1 MFQCGGIALGIRI
14 LHSMGDGVSLLTF
27 LQEWANT
34 TRKPLNQPIY
44 YPSFELASLF
54 PGRELVG
61 LKPEQSSN
69 TVANKKLVTKSFLFD
84 GVTIYALKAE
94 ATHPHLGRQP
104 SKVQVLTAY
113 IWRTLIRIARAKH
126 GHPRPSLVSFAMSLR
141 GRIRFLIREKSYGTL
156 VGHTTALFM
165 AEESEI
171 ELGKLVSL
179 LRNSIRKTG
188 EDFAKARD
196 GDEIYAMLI
205 DYYNEI
211 GGDRPREVDL
221 CRFTSWCGFDCYD
234 VDFGWGKPSWVA
246 TVSKFVELVFL
257 LDNKCGDGIETSKTL
272 DRLRF
277 FDLCR
282 SQSNSLAILHRS
294 LSLEG
299 FALAVLHRTRTR
311 SILHQIDPFCS
322 SSNRSVVHQIA
333 DPKSKIDLAFVD
345 SGAQSTIISKSL
357 LKSLWGLAYVDFSDD
372 VHLTAA
378 LAKNKQMFLNKKLSI
393 ARSDPKQ
400 RRMRESVGRNTPMEH
415 GEETGEQE
423 CSSGEVVE
431 KPSNHPRRVLLGS
444 ARRT

>member
-1 MFQCGGIALGIRI
+1 MKVEIQSTNLVKPSIPTPLHLKNYKLSFIDQLASPIHFGILFFFLSDGQQDTDHNPRLCDQLENSLSKTLTRFYPLAGRYSKPDFSVDCGDQGVEVSRARVNGHLSEIVHGRPETRLLDTFVPSIIDLVRPVLRPVLAIQINMFQCGGIALGIRI

-27 LQEWANT
+27 LQEWADT

-54 PGRELVG
+54 PGRVLVG

-126 GHPRPSLVSFAMSLR
+126 GHPRPSLLSFAMGLR
-141 GRIRFLIREKSYGTL
+141 GRIRFLIPEKSYGTL

-188 EDFAKARD
+188 EVFAKARD

-234 VDFGWGKPSWVA
+234 IDFGWGKPSWVA

-257 LDNKCGDGIETSKTL
+257 LDNKCGDGIEAWVTL
-272 DRLRF
+272 NEEDMIEFERHYQ
-277 FDLCR
+277 DLCKH
-282 SQSNSLAILHRS
+282 SPVKI
-294 LSLEG
+294 
-299 FALAVLHRTRTR
+299 
-311 SILHQIDPFCS
+311 CS
-322 SSNRSVVHQIA
+322 
-333 DPKSKIDLAFVD
+333 
-345 SGAQSTIISKSL
+345 
-357 LKSLWGLAYVDFSDD
+357 
-372 VHLTAA
+372 
-378 LAKNKQMFLNKKLSI
+378 KL
-393 ARSDPKQ
+393 
-400 RRMRESVGRNTPMEH
+400 
-415 GEETGEQE
+415 
-423 CSSGEVVE
+423 
-431 KPSNHPRRVLLGS
+431 
-444 ARRT
+444 